1 MLFSKSAKLSGA
13 SGFFFDGSSAPGDA
27 IRVKESDA
35 SLATN
40 AGVGKDYTF
49 DSMGELSIF
58 DAPIVAPVPAA
69 VTRIA
74 ALQGL
79 KAIDHFGLASAYDAW
94 ANDPA
99 RTFLERA
106 FINKAQTWEK
116 DDPTLVAAALALGI
130 GEAELDAMFAW
141 AAS

>member
-1 MLFSKSAKLSGA
+1 MSY
-13 SGFFFDGSSAPGDA
+13 A
-27 IRVKESDA
+27 IRNDGQGWRSVNGQED
-35 SLATN
+35 
-40 AGVGKDYTF
+40 VGPDETF
-49 DSMGELSIF
+49 SQSQP
-58 DAPIVAPVPAA
+58 DAPIEII
-69 VTRIA
+69 RSIS

-79 KAIDHFGLASAYDAW
+79 KAVDHFGLAAAYDAW

-106 FINKAQTWEK
+106 FINKAQTWER
-116 DDPTLVAAALALGI
+116 DDATLTAAALALGI

>member
-1 MLFSKSAKLSGA
+1 MKYAQSTG
-13 SGFFFDGSSAPGDA
+13 GFYLEAIHGENIPADA
-27 IRVKESDA
+27 VEISDIRYVE
-35 SLATN
+35 LLQGQE
-40 AGVGKDYTF
+40 AGQQ
-49 DSMGELSIF
+49 
-58 DAPIVAPVPAA
+58 IVADGDGAPVLEWPALVPA
-69 VTRIA
+69 TRIS

-106 FINKAQTWEK
+106 FINRAQTWER
-116 DDPTLVAAALALGI
+116 DDATLIAAALALGI

-141 AAS
+141 ASP